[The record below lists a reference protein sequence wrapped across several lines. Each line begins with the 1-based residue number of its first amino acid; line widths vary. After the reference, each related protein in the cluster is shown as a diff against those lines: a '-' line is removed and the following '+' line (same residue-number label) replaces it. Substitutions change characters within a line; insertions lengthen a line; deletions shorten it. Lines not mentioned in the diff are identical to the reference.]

1 MHWESMS
8 AKSNRALPDDI
19 STRSTQFHVWTYDK
33 KRCESGAAQ
42 LGHRPRTQNVASRL
56 AEGHIQP
63 IDVAYG

>member
-42 LGHRPRTQNVASRL
+42 LGWPVESVGLTGQNHAFQPCEFSVAR
-56 AEGHIQP
+56 
-63 IDVAYG
+63 Y